1 MVWSTKGPMG
11 YDVVYNS
18 KYPMVRRP
26 PVLREETK
34 KTLLTGVA
42 CAGIFA
48 LLGFIGVQI
57 VCFNGPI
64 ISFKNVSTPLDL
76 SEVYQKSCSNR
87 R

>member
-1 MVWSTKGPMG
+1 M
-11 YDVVYNS
+11 
-18 KYPMVRRP
+18 
-26 PVLREETK
+26 LRQEAK
-34 KTLLTGVA
+34 KTLLTGIA
-42 CAGIFA
+42 FTGIFA

-76 SEVYQKSCSNR
+76 SEVYQKSCTTR